1 MFEITFL
8 QNFEGIVLL
17 FSNIQ
22 CCWWEIQWKCDSFPF
37 VDNLSLHLWVF
48 KVFSLCLVFGNF
60 TRTCLGMKF
69 DLLFDLRAQYL
80 LNTLVELL
88 FLFSSDRFILSSGNF
103 LVLFFLNIP
112 SFQVSS
118 SVFLELLS
126 DKILDLLNWSI
137 LNDTYTSVNTVCL
150 SWDIESY

>member
-1 MFEITFL
+1 
-8 QNFEGIVLL
+8 
-17 FSNIQ
+17 
-22 CCWWEIQWKCDSFPF
+22 
-37 VDNLSLHLWVF
+37 
-48 KVFSLCLVFGNF
+48 
-60 TRTCLGMKF
+60 MKF
-69 DLLFDLRAQYL
+69 DLLFDLCAQYL

-126 DKILDLLNWSI
+126 DKILDLLN
-137 LNDTYTSVNTVCL
+137 
-150 SWDIESY
+150 

>member
-1 MFEITFL
+1 
-8 QNFEGIVLL
+8 
-17 FSNIQ
+17 
-22 CCWWEIQWKCDSFPF
+22 
-37 VDNLSLHLWVF
+37 
-48 KVFSLCLVFGNF
+48 
-60 TRTCLGMKF
+60 MKF

-126 DKILDLLNWSI
+126 DKILDLLN
-137 LNDTYTSVNTVCL
+137 
-150 SWDIESY
+150 